1 MNGDGIVDAL
11 RQAFWINKISRL
23 SSDDGVRDFCRKY
36 LELVNYERPRYLF
49 GALSNLKL
57 SDLSLAKQVYGVC
70 QNFYNDKS
78 VSIDDT
84 YIAIARA
91 VNFVMPDDFR
101 PLLIENMTGD
111 RRLMVTNLK
120 AKAIEL
126 DNDLMLDY
134 DIAYAIVDLGTIYK
148 PMTYEDADSE
158 LYQIWD
164 MATELEI
171 PRKDQDSRQRRNL
184 VDSLSRL
191 IKTL

>member
-1 MNGDGIVDAL
+1 M
-11 RQAFWINKISRL
+11 
-23 SSDDGVRDFCRKY
+23 
-36 LELVNYERPRYLF
+36 F

-57 SDLSLAKQVYGVC
+57 SGLSLAKQVYGVC

-101 PLLIENMTGD
+101 PLLIESMTGD

-134 DIAYAIVDLGTIYK
+134 DIAYATVDLGTIYK